1 MKFLFR
7 SILILSL
14 MAGCKR
20 PVRTPATVIH
30 PSDSHYSENNHGSAQ
45 KITSISRSNG
55 PNQVKMKPMGGVYEI
70 PTKINGV
77 NMDFIFDTGA
87 SNISI
92 SETEVLFLIK
102 QGKLT
107 KDDVLGSTE
116 FSDATGNVSEGTI
129 INLRTVQIGN
139 RLIKNVEASV
149 VHNSTAP
156 LLLGQSALAQFGK
169 VTIDYKNN
177 ILSFE

>member
-1 MKFLFR
+1 MRIFLFIFLAVALC
-7 SILILSL
+7 S
-14 MAGCKR
+14 CKR
-20 PVRTPATVIH
+20 PNHDHQRSSSPLPETNY
-30 PSDSHYSENNHGSAQ
+30 SDKGNRSSRRV
-45 KITSISRSNG
+45 TTISRASG
-55 PNQVKMKPMGGVYEI
+55 HNQVKMKPMGGVYEI

-107 KDDVLGSTE
+107 KEDVLGSTQ
-116 FSDATGNVSEGTI
+116 FSDATGNVSEGTV

-177 ILSFE
+177 TLSFE